1 MGGFGVGGSASG
13 FHEGQRHDSSGEQL
27 APDVDLHGVTRRH
40 LRWNERERDAV
51 PEHRREVSARDHA
64 AQHPLRCVVLPRRGD
79 RPDRVGSRAPGERGY
94 ALLALSFGLFYTAL
108 AVLGVV
114 VYHPLGL
121 RLDRG
126 ENVFHLIVGPIT
138 LALAAIALRVERMP
152 RRAVP

>member
-1 MGGFGVGGSASG
+1 
-13 FHEGQRHDSSGEQL
+13 
-27 APDVDLHGVTRRH
+27 
-40 LRWNERERDAV
+40 
-51 PEHRREVSARDHA
+51 
-64 AQHPLRCVVLPRRGD
+64 
-79 RPDRVGSRAPGERGY
+79 
-94 ALLALSFGLFYTAL
+94 
-108 AVLGVV
+108 